1 MKKNAI
7 RHLPFRKRSK
17 FIFLNIL
24 TRNLF
29 RRTIKNDFKIGST
42 TAHSNFQNAPFV
54 FKTKFREM
62 INSD

>member
-7 RHLPFRKRSK
+7 RHLPFRKGSK

-42 TAHSNFQNAPFV
+42 AAHSNFQ
-54 FKTKFREM
+54 KCSFRF
-62 INSD
+62 